1 MPARSLP
8 HDHLRQIARA
18 ALAAVGTSPENA
30 ALVADSL
37 VDANLAGHDSHGVIR
52 LPQYIQAAQDGHVA
66 AAASPTVTR
75 TEAATATI
83 DAATGWG
90 QPGMWLATET
100 VTELASRFGVA
111 AAVVNRSYH
120 IGRCAPYVERI
131 ARAGMVGI
139 ALANA
144 APAVAPYGGSSRV
157 MGTNPIAW
165 AVPRGGGLPPVCLDV
180 ATAGIAE
187 GKLRVA
193 RGKGELVPP
202 GYLVDTDGRS
212 TQDPNDFY
220 AGGTLLPFGLHK
232 GSGFSLLAQ
241 FLGRGLAGMD
251 PTPYGGPRGTN
262 GPVILAINIAP
273 FVALGLF
280 TDQIDAQCAAVL
292 ASPPADGFTDVLLP
306 GDPEHRV
313 RAARESSG
321 IPIPDRTWTELQA
334 MATTL
339 GISLD

>member
-1 MPARSLP
+1 MSARTIP
-8 HDHLRQIARA
+8 HDHLRHIARA
-18 ALAAVGTSPENA
+18 ALAAVGTAPDNA

-66 AAASPTVTR
+66 AAASPLITR
-75 TEAATATI
+75 KEAATATI

-100 VTELASRFGVA
+100 VTELAATFGVA
-111 AAVVNRSYH
+111 VAVVHRSYH
-120 IGRCAPYVERI
+120 IGRCAPYVEQI

-193 RGKGELVPP
+193 RGNGELVPP
-202 GYLVDTDGRS
+202 GYLVDPEGRS

-241 FLGRGLAGMD
+241 FLGRGLAGID
-251 PTPYGGPRGTN
+251 PSPYAGPRGTN

-292 ASPPADGFTDVLLP
+292 ASPPADGFTGVLLP

-313 RAARESSG
+313 RAQREIDG
-321 IPIPDRTWTELQA
+321 ILIPNRTWTELES

-339 GISLD
+339 GISL